1 MATINV
7 RDRRIDTKIVYYGPA
22 QSGKTTNVVNVH
34 SRLPEAF
41 RGPLRS
47 IDTEDERTLFF
58 DFMPV
63 REVEVGGWAIRF
75 HLYTVPG
82 QKDYVRT
89 RRAILGGADGVVF
102 VADASP
108 EQANANRESLAEL
121 REHLAH
127 YGRDAASLPVVLQ
140 VNKTDLQEARPV
152 TEIGEDLNEAAWPV
166 FPAMAMRGIG
176 VSGTLGA
183 IAKAIARTL

>member
-7 RDRRIDTKIVYYGPA
+7 RKRRIDTKIVYYGPA

-34 SRLPEAF
+34 SRLPEEF

-63 REVEVGGWAIRF
+63 QEIEVGGWAIRF

-108 EQANANRESLAEL
+108 EQIEANQESLKEL
-121 REHLAH
+121 HEHLEY
-127 YGRDAASLPVVLQ
+127 YGRDTQSLPVVLQ
-140 VNKTDLQEARPV
+140 VNKTDL
-152 TEIGEDLNEAAWPV
+152 TEGRAVSEVNEDLNDAAWPM
-166 FPAMAMRGIG
+166 FPAMAIRGIG
-176 VSGTLGA
+176 VSETLGA
-183 IAKAIARTL
+183 VARAVARTL

>member
-7 RDRRIDTKIVYYGPA
+7 RERRIDTKIVYYGPA

-34 SRLPEAF
+34 SRLPEDY

-63 REVEVGGWAIRF
+63 QEIEVGGWSIRF

-102 VADASP
+102 VADAAP
-108 EQANANRESLAEL
+108 EQAEANRESVAEL
-121 REHLAH
+121 RGHLAH
-127 YGRDAASLPVVLQ
+127 YGRDERSLPIVLQ
-140 VNKTDLQEARPV
+140 VNKTDLGEARETADV
-152 TEIGEDLNEAAWPV
+152 NEDLNEVAWPM
-166 FPAMAMRGIG
+166 FPAMAIRGIG
-176 VSGTLGA
+176 VAETLGA
-183 IAKAIARTL
+183 IAKAVARTL

>member
-34 SRLPEAF
+34 SRLPEDF

-63 REVEVGGWAIRF
+63 QEIEVGGWSIRF

-102 VADASP
+102 VADAAP
-108 EQANANRESLAEL
+108 EQAGPNRESVTEL

-127 YGRDAASLPVVLQ
+127 YGRDERSLPIVLQ
-140 VNKTDLQEARPV
+140 VNKTDLSEARDITQV
-152 TEIGEDLNEAAWPV
+152 TKELNDAAWPV
-166 FPAMAMRGIG
+166 FPAMAIRGIG
-176 VSGTLGA
+176 VAETLGA
-183 IAKAIARTL
+183 IAKAVARTL

>member
-7 RDRRIDTKIVYYGPA
+7 RERRIDTKIVYYGPA

-63 REVEVGGWAIRF
+63 QEIEVGGWAIRF

-89 RRAILGGADGVVF
+89 RRAILGGADGIVF

-108 EQANANRESLAEL
+108 EQAEANRESVAEL
-121 REHLAH
+121 GEHLAH
-127 YGRDAASLPVVLQ
+127 YGRDADSLPVVLQ
-140 VNKTDLQEARPV
+140 INKTDLGDARSTTDV
-152 TEIGEDLNEAAWPV
+152 NEDLNEAVWPM
-166 FPAMAMRGIG
+166 FPAMAIRGIG
-176 VSGTLGA
+176 VSETLGA
-183 IAKAIARTL
+183 IARTVARTL

>member
-7 RDRRIDTKIVYYGPA
+7 RERRIDTKIVYYGPA

-34 SRLPEAF
+34 SRLPEEF

-63 REVEVGGWAIRF
+63 HEIEVGGWSIRF

-89 RRAILGGADGVVF
+89 RRAILGGADGIVF
-102 VADASP
+102 VADAAP
-108 EQANANRESLAEL
+108 EQAPANRESVEEL
-121 REHLAH
+121 REHLTH
-127 YGRDAASLPVVLQ
+127 YGRDETSLPIVLQ
-140 VNKTDLQEARPV
+140 VNKTDLTEARELTDV
-152 TEIGEDLNEAAWPV
+152 TEDLNDAAWPV
-166 FPAMAMRGIG
+166 FPAMAIHGIG
-176 VSGTLGA
+176 VAETLGA
-183 IAKAIARTL
+183 IAKAVARTL

>member
-7 RDRRIDTKIVYYGPA
+7 RERRIDTKIVYYGPA

-34 SRLPEAF
+34 SRLPEEF

-47 IDTEDERTLFF
+47 IDTADERTLFF

-63 REVEVGGWAIRF
+63 QQIEVGGWAIRF

-89 RRAILGGADGVVF
+89 RRAILGGADGIVF
-102 VADASP
+102 VADAAT
-108 EQANANRESLAEL
+108 EQAEANRESLAEL
-121 REHLAH
+121 REHLSH
-127 YGRDAASLPVVLQ
+127 YGRDEKLLPLILQ
-140 VNKTDLQEARPV
+140 VNKTDLAGKRPILEV
-152 TEIGEDLNEAAWPV
+152 NEDLNDAAWPM
-166 FPAMAMRGIG
+166 FPAMAIRGIG
-176 VSGTLGA
+176 VSETLGA
-183 IAKAIARTL
+183 VAKAVARTL

>member
-22 QSGKTTNVVNVH
+22 QSGKTTNLVNIH
-34 SRLPEAF
+34 SRMPQGY

-63 REVEVGGWAIRF
+63 REIEVGGWAIRF

-89 RRAILGGADGVVF
+89 RRAILGGADGIVF
-102 VADASP
+102 VADAAP
-108 EQANANRESLAEL
+108 EQAEPNRESLAEL
-121 REHLAH
+121 REHLAY
-127 YGRDAASLPVVLQ
+127 YGRDEGSLPVVLQ
-140 VNKTDLQEARPV
+140 VNKTDLSDARPFTDV
-152 TEIGEDLNEAAWPV
+152 TEDLNEAAWPV
-166 FPAMAMRGIG
+166 FPSMAIRGIG
-176 VSGTLGA
+176 VAETLGA
-183 IAKAIARTL
+183 VAKVVARNL

>member
-34 SRLPEAF
+34 SRLPEDF

-63 REVEVGGWAIRF
+63 QEIEVGGWAIRF

-108 EQANANRESLAEL
+108 EQADANRESLAEL
-121 REHLAH
+121 HGHLAH
-127 YGRDAASLPVVLQ
+127 YGRDAQSLPVVLQ
-140 VNKTDLQEARPV
+140 VNKTDLDDARSV
-152 TEIGEDLNEAAWPV
+152 TEMGEDLNDAAWPL
-166 FPAMAMRGIG
+166 FPAMAIRGIG
-176 VSGTLGA
+176 VSETLGA
-183 IAKAIARTL
+183 IAKAVARTL

>member
-7 RDRRIDTKIVYYGPA
+7 RERRIDTKIVYYGPA

-34 SRLPEAF
+34 SRLPEEH

-63 REVEVGGWAIRF
+63 QEIEVGGWSIRF

-89 RRAILGGADGVVF
+89 RRAILGGADGIVF

-108 EQANANRESLAEL
+108 EQADANRESAREL
-121 REHLAH
+121 REHLSH
-127 YGRDAASLPVVLQ
+127 YGRDESSLPVVLQ
-140 VNKTDLQEARPV
+140 VNKTDLADAREVVEV
-152 TEIGEDLNEAAWPV
+152 TEDLNDAAWPV
-166 FPAMAMRGIG
+166 FPAMAIRGIG
-176 VSGTLGA
+176 VSETLGA
-183 IAKAIARTL
+183 IAKAVARTL

>member
-7 RDRRIDTKIVYYGPA
+7 RERRIDAKIVYYGPA
-22 QSGKTTNVVNVH
+22 QSGKTTNLVNVH
-34 SRLPEAF
+34 SRLPAPF

-63 REVEVGGWAIRF
+63 QEIEVGGWSIRF
-75 HLYTVPG
+75 HLYSVPG

-108 EQANANRESLAEL
+108 AQAEANRESIAEL

-127 YGRDAASLPVVLQ
+127 YGRDDTSLPVVLQ
-140 VNKTDLQEARPV
+140 VNKTDLDDARAV
-152 TEIGEDLNEAAWPV
+152 VDLTEDLNEAAWPM
-166 FPAMAMRGIG
+166 FPAMAIRGVG
-176 VSGTLGA
+176 VSETLGA
-183 IAKAIARTL
+183 IAKAVARTL

>member
-7 RDRRIDTKIVYYGPA
+7 RARRIDTKIVYYGPA

-34 SRLPEAF
+34 SRLPEDF

-47 IDTEDERTLFF
+47 LDTEDVRTLFF

-63 REVEVGGWAIRF
+63 QEIEVGGWSIRF

-89 RRAILGGADGVVF
+89 RRAILGGADGIVF

-108 EQANANRESLAEL
+108 EQAGANRESVSEL

-127 YGRDAASLPVVLQ
+127 YARDERSLPIVLQ
-140 VNKTDLQEARPV
+140 VNKTDLSEAREV
-152 TEIGEDLNEAAWPV
+152 TDVTEDLNDAAWPV
-166 FPAMAMRGIG
+166 FPAMAIRGIG
-176 VSGTLGA
+176 VSETLGA
-183 IAKAIARTL
+183 IAKAVARTL